1 MNRIKFLRSSA
12 GLSQGQ
18 LGKKLGCSSVTVS
31 RYELE
36 TRQLDPATIHAL
48 CDLFVCTSDYL
59 LGRSDVPYA
68 AVAAEDA
75 ALLASYHSAPE
86 NVRAAIS
93 VLLSGKSEPAE
104 KKKAV

>member
-1 MNRIKFLRSSA
+1 MNRIRDLRTAA
-12 GLSQGQ
+12 GWTQAE
-18 LGKKLGCSSVTVS
+18 LGRELGCVGQTVS
-31 RYELE
+31 KLE
-36 TRQLDPATIHAL
+36 SEVRQLDPAMINAI
-48 CDLFVCTSDYL
+48 CDLFGCTADYL

-86 NVRAAIS
+86 NVRTAIS

>member
-1 MNRIKFLRSSA
+1 MNRIRELRLA
-12 GLSQGQ
+12 ANMQQADLAQHLSVS
-18 LGKKLGCSSVTVS
+18 KVTVS

-36 TRQLDPATIHAL
+36 QRQLDPTTICTL
-48 CDLFVCTSDYL
+48 CDLFGCTADYL

-86 NVRAAIS
+86 NVRTAIS